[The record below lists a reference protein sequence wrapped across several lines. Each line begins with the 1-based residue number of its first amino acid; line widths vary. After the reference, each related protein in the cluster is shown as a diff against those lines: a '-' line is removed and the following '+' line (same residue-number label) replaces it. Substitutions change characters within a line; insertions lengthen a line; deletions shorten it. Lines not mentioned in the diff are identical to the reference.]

1 MVGVLKLPSSA
12 VALCGAWPVLRQ
24 VTVSPTATVTEAGE
38 KKRVSPWSPT
48 RMRTCAPS
56 GTQPTGRRWGRP
68 QATPTEPPDESP
80 PADSAFGDWSAADD
94 PFGGASAGAGDTV
107 VFVGSVAVPVVVVV
121 ASVVVPAS
129 CASESA
135 GIAQLNA
142 RTSIPLAR
150 A

>member
-1 MVGVLKLPSSA
+1 VADADLWAFGDAADWSA
-12 VALCGAWPVLRQ
+12 VGA
-24 VTVSPTATVTEAGE
+24 AAG
-38 KKRVSPWSPT
+38 
-48 RMRTCAPS
+48 
-56 GTQPTGRRWGRP
+56 
-68 QATPTEPPDESP
+68 TPTEPPDESP

-150 A
+150 ALAPFIPRIVRVIDS